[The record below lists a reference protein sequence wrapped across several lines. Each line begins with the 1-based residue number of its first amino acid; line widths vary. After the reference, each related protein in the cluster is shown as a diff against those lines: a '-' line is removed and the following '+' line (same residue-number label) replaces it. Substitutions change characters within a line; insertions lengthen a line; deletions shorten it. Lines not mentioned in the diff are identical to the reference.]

1 MDSGVEWQGRA
12 VQADCT
18 GCTYLYI
25 YACTW
30 LCGCVYICAKFWMFY
45 FIFYAFLFCFLSA
58 YFAFYEFLR
67 FFFLAFCACT
77 YVCVCVWVCVRVCVH
92 ILIERTHTYRRAGCR
107 CLLLLILMLM
117 QTRTAHCAAHCAR
130 RINIAV
136 CISYGRCRMCVHNT
150 LHEHTHITYFI
161 LHTFECCRANASH

>member
-1 MDSGVEWQGRA
+1 M
-12 VQADCT
+12 QADCT
-18 GCTYLYI
+18 GCTCLYI
-25 YACTW
+25 HACTYVR
-30 LCGCVYICAKFWMFY
+30 GCVYICAKFWMFY

-67 FFFLAFCACT
+67 FFFGVLCMHIRMCEHVRVS
-77 YVCVCVWVCVRVCVH
+77 VCVYIYLLNVH
-92 ILIERTHTYRRAGCR
+92 THTHTRAGCR

-136 CISYGRCRMCVHNT
+136 CISYRRCRMCVHNT
-150 LHEHTHITYFI
+150 LHMHTHITYFI
-161 LHTFECCRANASH
+161 LHTFECCRTNASH